1 MTYYRDENGEYIRTV
16 TCSYCWTR
24 GHNRSSCPDRAEKI
38 EEQRAEDPDCYSVR
52 RYDQEKKNKKTRSC
66 SYCGNEGHNVTT
78 CKGIAEHLEVEI
90 DSSIVYRAQAYEHIK
105 ESGLGIGALVRV
117 ENYYDANYNNV
128 EAMGFVTEILWD
140 KINHLN
146 RNNYYGPT
154 CFIAKMQIMGRYNSN
169 TLELALPY
177 HPELCYGDNGRRS
190 SGSEFEVAVPSDRV
204 EPPSGWFDE
213 PSKDVVRAFRLSLRE
228 EGSYYVA
235 RRHEEEAKA
244 RDPRT
249 SEEQAVA

>member
-1 MTYYRDENGEYIRTV
+1 
-16 TCSYCWTR
+16 
-24 GHNRSSCPDRAEKI
+24 
-38 EEQRAEDPDCYSVR
+38 
-52 RYDQEKKNKKTRSC
+52 
-66 SYCGNEGHNVTT
+66 
-78 CKGIAEHLEVEI
+78 
-90 DSSIVYRAQAYEHIK
+90 
-105 ESGLGIGALVRV
+105 
-117 ENYYDANYNNV
+117 
-128 EAMGFVTEILWD
+128 MGFVTEILWD
-140 KINHLN
+140 KITHMN

-154 CFIAKMQIMGRYNSN
+154 CFIAKMQIEGRYNSN

-177 HPELCYGDNGRRS
+177 HPELCYGDAHRRS
-190 SGSEFEVAVPSDRV
+190 SGNDFEVAVPSDRV